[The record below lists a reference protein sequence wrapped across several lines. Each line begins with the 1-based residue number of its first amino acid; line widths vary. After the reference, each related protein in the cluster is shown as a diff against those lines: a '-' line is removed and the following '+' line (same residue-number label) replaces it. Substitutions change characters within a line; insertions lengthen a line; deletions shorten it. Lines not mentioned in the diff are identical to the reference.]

1 MKIVN
6 FNNEVIESWWAL
18 LRHLSAEV
26 RLELASRLINS
37 LKPTEAAKEKGDKD
51 WKKLYGAW
59 AEEKENA
66 EDLISLIRDSR
77 FVNRQIESL
86 D

>member
-1 MKIVN
+1 MRIVN
-6 FNNEVIESWWAL
+6 FNNKLIESWWDL

-37 LKPTEAAKEKGDKD
+37 LKTPEPEKKKEKTN
-51 WKKLYGAW
+51 WTNLYGAW
-59 AEEKENA
+59 AEEDKSA
-66 EDLISLIRDSR
+66 EDFIDLIRDSR
-77 FVNRQIESL
+77 FTNRQIESL